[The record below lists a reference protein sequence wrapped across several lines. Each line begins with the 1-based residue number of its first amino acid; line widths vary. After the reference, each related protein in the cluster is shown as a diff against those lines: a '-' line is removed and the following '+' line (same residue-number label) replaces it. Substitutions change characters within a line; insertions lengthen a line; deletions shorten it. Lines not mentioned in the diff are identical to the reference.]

1 MNWFIS
7 SVKDASSLN
16 GIAMEAVFAGAN
28 FYSKRRK
35 NPLAY
40 PSPHEI
46 VVLSILSTTTRI

>member
-7 SVKDASSLN
+7 SVKDTRSIN
-16 GIAMEAVFAGAN
+16 GIAMEAAFAGAN

-46 VVLSILSTTTRI
+46 VILSVLSTTARI